1 MAKPY
6 SYDFRQKVVT
16 AIEVDKRKKSEVSR
30 LFKISRNTLDL
41 WLERKEQ
48 TGDVLPEKTKPPGNN
63 HKITNWRKFHEF
75 VNQHG
80 DKTQAQLAQLWSEDI
95 SSRTIARALKK
106 MGYTRKKRLMATGS
120 EMKLIVKYFW
130 SN

>member
-1 MAKPY
+1 
-6 SYDFRQKVVT
+6 
-16 AIEVDKRKKSEVSR
+16 
-30 LFKISRNTLDL
+30 
-41 WLERKEQ
+41 
-48 TGDVLPEKTKPPGNN
+48 VLPEKTKPPGNN